1 MVKILVLVS
10 DSFAFAKEIVEQ
22 HWHSKFW
29 SNSSKT
35 SQKNKIWISKID
47 CYFVTLNYFLTQ
59 IKSVWRS
66 NPYQPFAAQEYYWML
81 LQIHEKVNVILLH
94 LFSIPSN
101 KNLISFLSCR
111 LHPDYFW
118 IYANLILELK
128 FPTCLFPNSS
138 FILVFSILHERTL
151 K

>member
-1 MVKILVLVS
+1 
-10 DSFAFAKEIVEQ
+10 
-22 HWHSKFW
+22 
-29 SNSSKT
+29 
-35 SQKNKIWISKID
+35 
-47 CYFVTLNYFLTQ
+47 
-59 IKSVWRS
+59 
-66 NPYQPFAAQEYYWML
+66 ML

-151 K
+151 NLEVVWLLTKWKKTYKIIFIRHDLLLPLVPSGKPFPQATPFTPKQSNFKH